1 VQTNR
6 SNLNGMGGRPPP
18 EDVKRRVIAA
28 ICALYRHDRELL
40 DVDANERSIT
50 HKLAEHLQREF
61 PGWHVDCEY
70 NRRGREPKRLEAK
83 TVFPDIIVHRR
94 GNRKNLLVMEVKKDS
109 GRDDSGDVEKLK
121 QFTKDPK
128 YRYEYGLLLK
138 LRHEGLPELKLYRN
152 GEPAG
157 SWTEELRGV
166 LKKLR
171 YRACCTNPA
180 NPSDL
185 PSDGPLESDPRIYP
199 N

>member
-1 VQTNR
+1 
-6 SNLNGMGGRPPP
+6 
-18 EDVKRRVIAA
+18 
-28 ICALYRHDRELL
+28 
-40 DVDANERSIT
+40 
-50 HKLAEHLQREF
+50 
-61 PGWHVDCEY
+61 
-70 NRRGREPKRLEAK
+70 
-83 TVFPDIIVHRR
+83 
-94 GNRKNLLVMEVKKDS
+94 MEVKKDS

-166 LKKLR
+166 LKELG

-180 NPSDL
+180 SPSDL
-185 PSDGPLESDPRIYP
+185 P
-199 N
+199 